1 MKIYI
6 AGKITG
12 DPYYKAKF
20 ARAAADI
27 ADAGHTPINPA
38 MQPEGMSNAD
48 YMRISFAQLDSAD
61 AVAFLPDWEDSK
73 GARIEHLL
81 VEYTGKRYCYADDHT
96 HNAFDITC
104 NGTIIGEFV
113 CDSIDT
119 YDDDTIFSFRHEDYA
134 RWNDFDLDRACIHP
148 EDLQDY
154 SGGKW
159 LYGWHISGLKIY
171 DEPRALSTLCR
182 PYECGDCDAKWA
194 TDCNACHDKGK
205 IKRPPQSWCYV
216 EEAFYVRGGNYCPNC
231 GARMDGDGDA

>member
-61 AVAFLPDWEDSK
+61 AVAFLPDWEDSR

-81 VEYTGKRYCYADDHT
+81 VEYTGKP
-96 HNAFDITC
+96 
-104 NGTIIGEFV
+104 
-113 CDSIDT
+113 T
-119 YDDDTIFSFRHEDYA
+119 YDI
-134 RWNDFDLDRACIHP
+134 
-148 EDLQDY
+148 
-154 SGGKW
+154 
-159 LYGWHISGLKIY
+159 
-171 DEPRALSTLCR
+171 
-182 PYECGDCDAKWA
+182 DAKRYGRVGF
-194 TDCNACHDKGK
+194 TTTREGK
-205 IKRPPQSWCYV
+205 I
-216 EEAFYVRGGNYCPNC
+216 RGVVDGRRDFNGMTRDEVMDTLLLCAGARAENC
-231 GARMDGDGDA
+231 GKCMLRDVVRCYDVLMQAAFELLQHHQFLIDEQEAGHGK

>member
-61 AVAFLPDWEDSK
+61 AVAFLPDWEDSE

-81 VEYTGKRYCYADDHT
+81 VEYTGKP
-96 HNAFDITC
+96 
-104 NGTIIGEFV
+104 
-113 CDSIDT
+113 T
-119 YDDDTIFSFRHEDYA
+119 YLRA
-134 RWNDFDLDRACIHP
+134 RTAQPCTR
-148 EDLQDY
+148 
-154 SGGKW
+154 
-159 LYGWHISGLKIY
+159 
-171 DEPRALSTLCR
+171 R
-182 PYECGDCDAKWA
+182 
-194 TDCNACHDKGK
+194 
-205 IKRPPQSWCYV
+205 
-216 EEAFYVRGGNYCPNC
+216 C
-231 GARMDGDGDA
+231 GAASLSDTGRDRSVSQGRRLRLSHLRPAHL